1 MRVQLA
7 AEQHAPIAHAPGP
20 VQSVVQVLP
29 LQRTRP
35 AHAPLPRQEMLF
47 PAASAS
53 TPIAHDCAPVQLT

>member
-1 MRVQLA
+1 VQLA
-7 AEQHAPIAHAPGP
+7 AEQQAPIAHTAGP

-47 PAASAS
+47 PAASA
-53 TPIAHDCAPVQLT
+53 PIPIRHDCGPAQVT

>member
-7 AEQHAPIAHAPGP
+7 AEQQAPIAHTAGP

-35 AHAPLPRQEMLF
+35 AHAPLPRHETLLL
-47 PAASAS
+47 AASAA
-53 TPIAHDCAPVQLT
+53 TPIAHDCGPVQFT

>member
-1 MRVQLA
+1 MRVQVA
-7 AEQHAPIAHAPGP
+7 AEQHAPIAHTAGP
-20 VQSVVQVLP
+20 VQSIVQVLP

-47 PAASAS
+47 PAASAP